1 MGLALAEAEKGL
13 GRTSPNPAVGAVLVR
28 DGVILG
34 RGWHQKAGTP
44 HAEIQALA
52 DARARGHDPQGATLY
67 VTLEPCNHRGRT
79 PPCTEAI
86 LAAGI
91 AEVVIGTGDPN
102 RQVKGGGAD
111 FLETRG
117 VQVRQGI
124 LQDRC
129 RALILPFAKHSTR
142 GLPWVLMK
150 AGLSLDGKISWRKGQ
165 GGSIT
170 GPEAGRFV
178 HRLRNRLDAILV
190 GVGTALIDNPA
201 LTCRLDAEPSRDP
214 VRVILDSFLRLP
226 PDSRLLTQQSA
237 AATLLFCGEKADA
250 GREKRLT
257 DAGARI
263 IRVSEQEGRLDLSA
277 VLQTLGQAGLC
288 SVLVEGGAQIHAAFL
303 AQALVDE
310 VALVFAPCFVGEH
323 GVPLVQGASEGGLF
337 GRPLVR
343 TSIRQLGVDILVHG
357 YCTDPDSLFS
367 EDVFTNRY
375 GYCLH
380 PR

>member
-1 MGLALAEAEKGL
+1 MTGTQDEELMALALAEAEKGL
-13 GRTSPNPAVGAVLVR
+13 GRTSPNPAVGAVLAR
-28 DGVILG
+28 NGVILG
-34 RGWHQKAGTP
+34 HGWHQKAGTA

-52 DARARGHDPQGATLY
+52 DARARGHDPRGATLY

-102 RQVKGGGAD
+102 RQVRGGGAD
-111 FLETRG
+111 FLAAQG

-129 RALILPFAKHSTR
+129 RALILPFAKHSAS

-150 AGLSLDGKISWRKGQ
+150 AGLSLDGKISWHRGQ
-165 GGSIT
+165 GGPIT

-190 GVGTALIDNPA
+190 GVGTALVDNPA
-201 LTCRLDAEPSRDP
+201 LTCRLDAESCRDP
-214 VRVILDSFLRLP
+214 VRVILDSSLRLP

-237 AATLLFCGEKADA
+237 AATLVFCGEKADA
-250 GREKRLT
+250 GREKRLA
-257 DAGARI
+257 DAGAHI
-263 IRVSEQEGRLDLSA
+263 IRVTEQEGKLELSA

-288 SVLVEGGAQIHAAFL
+288 SVLVEGGAHIHAAFL

-310 VALVFAPCFVGEH
+310 VALVFAPYFVGES
-323 GVPLVQGASEGGLF
+323 GVPLVQGPSADGLF

-343 TSIRQLGVDILVHG
+343 MSVRRLGADILVHG
-357 YCTDPDSLFS
+357 YCTDPDSLFP
-367 EDVFTNRY
+367 ET
-375 GYCLH
+375 
-380 PR
+380 